1 MHIGTFTV
9 YLIIASFL
17 FAFSAIHA
25 AGQGESGEANPVVV
39 METTLGTIKIEL
51 WRSEAPV
58 TVKNFLRY
66 VDEKFYDG
74 TLFHRIIR
82 ESLIQGGGLTMD
94 MKPKKNHEPIVNEAS
109 AGLKN
114 DAGTIVMA
122 RTREIHSATS
132 QFFINMRDN
141 YYLDH
146 RDDTIQGYGYV
157 AFGRV
162 IEGMDIVKQIGSV
175 KTDARDMPV
184 IPVVIKRV
192 RRAGEGT
199 SVNK

>member
-1 MHIGTFTV
+1 M
-9 YLIIASFL
+9 
-17 FAFSAIHA
+17 
-25 AGQGESGEANPVVV
+25 
-39 METTLGTIKIEL
+39 
-51 WRSEAPV
+51 
-58 TVKNFLRY
+58 
-66 VDEKFYDG
+66 
-74 TLFHRIIR
+74 
-82 ESLIQGGGLTMD
+82 
-94 MKPKKNHEPIVNEAS
+94 NEAS

-141 YYLDH
+141 HYLDH
-146 RDDTIQGYGYV
+146 RDDTVQGYGYA

-162 IEGMDIVKQIGSV
+162 IEGMDVVQQIGSV

-192 RRAGEGT
+192 RRLDDTPEKEKET
-199 SVNK
+199 IP